1 MMDICPELSSHRAK
15 VPIMKK
21 SNLMMTTQLCHNE
34 HVLIVDVAVMQST
47 AKPISSTMRRD

>member
-1 MMDICPELSSHRAK
+1 MMDICPELSSHREK

-21 SNLMMTTQLCHNE
+21 SNSMMTTQLCHNE
-34 HVLIVDVAVMQST
+34 HALIVDVAMMQST